1 MVAVE
6 NVPLIFTLPVYE
18 PGARKVVSTLM
29 VIVTDPP
36 MAMLL
41 VGAVALS
48 QFPPLVVVDE
58 MPNVVAALPGLV
70 RMEVVVTTPTPGP
83 FDNVTVEGFAARLST
98 PVTVSGR
105 DVVAL
110 RGGLLLSLTVKKT
123 GNVPTVAGVPDIMPP
138 LLNVN
143 PGGTPDWVQ
152 VYGAVPPVAE
162 SDVLYAKPTV
172 PDGNCAVVIVSG
184 EVATPEPT
192 VILSNPIPLVAPL
205 KLTEYAV
212 PVKVTPTELQQLYG
226 STPSQ
231 KAPLATDSVLS
242 TLPFLS

>member
-1 MVAVE
+1 M
-6 NVPLIFTLPVYE
+6 
-18 PGARKVVSTLM
+18 
-29 VIVTDPP
+29 VTDPP
-36 MAMLL
+36 MPMLL

-48 QFPPLVVVDE
+48 QLPPLEVEDE
-58 MPNVVAALPGLV
+58 MPKLVAALPGLV
-70 RMEVVVTTPTPGP
+70 RMEVVVTLPPPGV
-83 FDNVTVEGFAARLST
+83 FDNVTVEGFTARLST
-98 PVTVSGR
+98 PVTFVTVSGR

-123 GNVPTVAGVPDIMPP
+123 GNVPTEVGVPDIMPP

-162 SDVLYAKPTV
+162 SDALYAKPTV
-172 PDGNCAVVIVSG
+172 PDGNCAVVIFSG
-184 EVATPEPT
+184 EGATAELT
-192 VILSNPIPLVAPL
+192 VLLSNPIPLVAPL

-212 PVKVTPTELQQLYG
+212 PVKVTPMELQQLYG

-231 KAPLATDSVLS
+231 KAPLAT
-242 TLPFLS
+242 